1 MSNKR
6 IEFEYEYYPS
16 ESDELDSED
25 YAFIFGPD
33 GEIKAVM
40 VPEHLPFKLPKNIN
54 KIMKMLGITNLE
66 QFNEEIIIH

>member
-6 IEFEYEYYPS
+6 AEFEFEYYPS
-16 ESDELDSED
+16 ETDEMDEED

-54 KIMKMLGITNLE
+54 KIMKMLGITNLD
-66 QFNEEIIIH
+66 QFNEDITIH